1 MEAKTWKKIKNIW
14 ERLRMKFLITLRG
27 SGKMTVVSKTFTKG
41 ENTITIMRTW
51 DSQGIMA
58 KRMEM
63 NGKMGCWCPMYDK
76 PLRKHQVHMSKKILE
91 ADLERD
97 AEKFIKDGWLWLE

>member
-1 MEAKTWKKIKNIW
+1 
-14 ERLRMKFLITLRG
+14 
-27 SGKMTVVSKTFTKG
+27 MTVVKKTFAKG

-51 DSQGIMA
+51 DSQGFMA

-63 NGKMGCWCPMYDK
+63 NGKTGNWCPIFDK
-76 PLRKHQVHMSKKILE
+76 PLRKHQVHMSREILE

-97 AEKFIKDGWLWLE
+97 VKKLIEDGWKRIE